1 MRLAMSMIE
10 LVISIVVMGIVVM
23 SLPLILT
30 QVQNNNAFAMQQ
42 ESILAAQT
50 TAGSISTYAWDKD
63 SFDTTNPNI
72 NPLFVLDVPT
82 GDGDFNRS
90 NGTTQRKGHIGE
102 DGRRKFHSVITN
114 ANNINN
120 INLNSVDIFHNKDR
134 NITTSNED
142 AKTLDYI
149 FDSNLILS
157 SRVHFINDG
166 ANYNNDTINNFIFDN
181 VGQGQNNPS
190 NIKMIKITAK
200 DKDENKVLFNLYTYT
215 FNIGE
220 SIIQSR
226 PYQ

>member
-30 QVQNNNAFAMQQ
+30 QVQNNNAFALQQ

-63 SFDTTNPNI
+63 SFDATNPKLNR
-72 NPLFVLDVPT
+72 LFVLDVPA
-82 GDGDFNRS
+82 GDDDFNRS
-90 NGTTQRKGHIGE
+90 NGTTQRRGHIGE

-120 INLNSVDIFHNKDR
+120 ANLDSVDIFHNKDTDI
-134 NITTSNED
+134 NTSTED

-149 FDSNLILS
+149 LDSNLILS
-157 SRVHFINDG
+157 STLHFIGDD
-166 ANYNNDTINNFIFDN
+166 ANYNSDTINNFIFDN

-200 DKDENKVLFNLYTYT
+200 DGNKVLFNLYTYT